1 MPPASPAPSKK
12 VMPRSTAPRISRI
25 ASGLV
30 PPFVSPKR
38 PLLPPPSPMT
48 LETSPDWPRATYS
61 MGNPHAFAIIAQAL
75 EEPPPRCEFSRMAS
89 LPNRPK
95 GRSIKNLR
103 MVWGFASRYRGHLAV
118 AALALAIAAGAT
130 VSIPWGFKFVIDK
143 GFGPGAGNPHT
154 IAPWFERLLGVV
166 AVLALA
172 TATRY
177 YFVSWIG
184 ERTVADIRLAVHRNL
199 LRLSPGF
206 FEENRPAE
214 ITSRITVDT
223 TIIEQVVGT
232 TVSVALRNTV
242 MGLACVGILFALA
255 PKLAAMMLLGVP
267 LVVAPI
273 IFLGRKVRQVSTR
286 SQDRIADVGTVTS
299 EVLGAMKILQAF
311 NQEGREASR
320 FGQAVERVFATA
332 KKRMLLRAIMTAI
345 VIFMIFGAITM
356 VIWQGAIDVAA
367 GRITG
372 GTIAAFVLYGGLLAG
387 AFGNLSEV
395 YCDLLRAAGA
405 SERLSELLEAQPD
418 IHAPANPAKL
428 PEPARGELA
437 FEQDTFHYPTRPETS
452 ALDGFDLVV
461 RARERLAV
469 VGPSGAGKTTLFQL
483 AERFYDPQAGRI
495 LIDGVDL
502 RDADPADVRQRIA
515 MVPQETVMF
524 AASARDNLRYGNWGA
539 TEEQLW
545 QAARDANAE
554 DFLRA
559 LPQGLDTFMG
569 EGGARL
575 SGGQRQRIAIA
586 RALLRDAP
594 LLLLDEATSALD
606 AESERLVQDAL
617 DRLMADR
624 TTIVIAHRLAT
635 VRAADRIVVMDA
647 GRIVEEG
654 THASLNAR
662 GGLYARLARLQFED
676 RAA

>member
-1 MPPASPAPSKK
+1 MA
-12 VMPRSTAPRISRI
+12 
-25 ASGLV
+25 
-30 PPFVSPKR
+30 VSP
-38 PLLPPPSPMT
+38 T
-48 LETSPDWPRATYS
+48 
-61 MGNPHAFAIIAQAL
+61 
-75 EEPPPRCEFSRMAS
+75 
-89 LPNRPK
+89 NRPP
-95 GRSIKNLR
+95 GRSVKNLR
-103 MVWGFASRYRGHLAV
+103 MVWRFALGYPAHIAI
-118 AALALAIAAGAT
+118 AALALLLAAGAT
-130 VSIPWGFKFVIDK
+130 SAVPYAFKLIIDK
-143 GFGPGAGNPHT
+143 GFAPGAGT
-154 IAPWFERLLGVV
+154 TRDIARWFEYLL
-166 AVLALA
+166 VLVGTMALA
-172 TATRY
+172 TAVRY
-177 YFVSWIG
+177 YFVSWLG
-184 ERTVADIRLAVHRNL
+184 ERTVADIRLDVHRNL
-199 LRLSPGF
+199 LRMSPGF

-232 TVSVALRNTV
+232 TVSIALRNIV
-242 MGLACVGILFALA
+242 MGAACIVILFALA
-255 PKLAAMMLLGVP
+255 PKLAGLMLLGVP
-267 LVVAPI
+267 LVIGPI
-273 IFLGRKVRQVSTR
+273 VILGRKVRAVSTR

-299 EVLGAMKILQAF
+299 EVLGAMKIVQAF
-311 NQEGREASR
+311 NQQGRETSR
-320 FGQAVERVFATA
+320 FASAVERVFATA
-332 KKRMLLRAIMTAI
+332 KNRILLRAIMTSI
-345 VIFMIFGAITM
+345 VIFLLFSAITWI
-356 VIWQGAIDVAA
+356 IWQGALDVAA
-367 GRITG
+367 GRMSG

-387 AFGNLSEV
+387 AFGALSEV
-395 YCDLLRAAGA
+395 YGDLLRAAGA
-405 SERLSELLEAQPD
+405 SERLSELLIAEPEIRAPAQPK
-418 IHAPANPAKL
+418 AL

-437 FEQDTFHYPTRPETS
+437 FEHVSFHYPTRRETS
-452 ALDGFDLVV
+452 ALKDFSLAIK
-461 RARERLAV
+461 ARERLAV

-483 AERFYDPQAGRI
+483 AERFYDPDTGRI
-495 LIDGVDL
+495 LLDGVDL

-635 VRAADRIVVMDA
+635 VRAADRIVVMDQ

-654 THASLNAR
+654 THATLSAR